1 MTYVADV
8 ITAVARQTYVWCMA
22 IVTEVQFPRALYI
35 ASGNP
40 APNKIVRDTYDWH
53 VKRAFVLRY
62 TLNHFN
68 AVFNVAISHGSYD
81 WQNSYPRSPNTYIN
95 LFSEDKLHR

>member
-8 ITAVARQTYVWCMA
+8 ITAVRKTNVCL
-22 IVTEVQFPRALYI
+22 VHGNCKTEVQFPRALYI

-62 TLNHFN
+62 ILNHFN

-81 WQNSYPRSPNTYIN
+81 WQNS
-95 LFSEDKLHR
+95 